1 MREQVAEWVSAY
13 ERAWRSP
20 GAGALE
26 ALFTADA
33 TYSQGPY
40 REPVIGL
47 PAIAAMWEAER
58 DGPDEVF
65 TMTSEIVAADGD
77 TGVVRVLV
85 RYGDPVHQE
94 YKDLWVI
101 SSPRTAGARRSKSG
115 RSRRGRS
122 SHQRRRR

>member
-1 MREQVAEWVSAY
+1 MTRNEVAEWVAAY

-20 GAGALE
+20 GTEALE

-40 REPVIGL
+40 REPVVGR
-47 PAIAAMWEAER
+47 PAIAAMWDAER

-65 TMTSEIVAADGD
+65 TMVSEVVAVDGD

-85 RYGDPVHQE
+85 RYGEPVRQE

-101 SSPRTAGARRSKSG
+101 RLAPDG
-115 RSRRGRS
+115 RCRAFEEWPFAPDDEIF
-122 SHQRRRR
+122 